1 MASTSVNPDLED
13 QVPGGA
19 GVVVRVLQGL
29 EQPVEGPGPVV
40 GEDDD
45 PELGLRVT
53 EDCDVTSPE
62 GPHPGHQGRKVGRV
76 AGFTEYRTENK
87 SRLKYLT
94 LTHLISLFS
103 DCLYFA

>member
-29 EQPVEGPGPVV
+29 EQPVERPGPVV

-45 PELGLRVT
+45 PEG
-53 EDCDVTSPE
+53 
-62 GPHPGHQGRKVGRV
+62 GHQGDQIGEIRRV
-76 AGFTEYRTENK
+76 AKLTEQENE
-87 SRLKYLT
+87 SGNET
-94 LTHLISLFS
+94 
-103 DCLYFA
+103 